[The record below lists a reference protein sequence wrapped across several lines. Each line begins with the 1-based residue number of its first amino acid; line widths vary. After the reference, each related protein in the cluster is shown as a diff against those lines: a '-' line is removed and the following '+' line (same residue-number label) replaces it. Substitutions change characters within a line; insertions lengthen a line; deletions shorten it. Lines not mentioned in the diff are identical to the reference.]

1 MVLQV
6 LSSVMESKG
15 PISASTAGAY
25 YHHQRPLTSTT
36 NGIPSP
42 PQHQLNGK
50 KMICSSRSSS
60 KSSSNGGVS
69 VIEEVPDTAS
79 QTEAGERI
87 VRIKLKSRLQQ
98 PRTREFNNSDTL

>member
-6 LSSVMESKG
+6 LSSVVESKG
-15 PISASTAGAY
+15 PTSTLAAAAY
-25 YHHQRPLTSTT
+25 YHPHRPLTCTS
-36 NGIPSP
+36 NGISSP

-50 KMICSSRSSS
+50 KMICSS
-60 KSSSNGGVS
+60 KSSNGGGGVS